1 MTVTTRIHNCRHASR
16 TLSCAFWSCSLAAL
30 AWTAV
35 PARAQ
40 DNDGWA
46 QHLRLALPVTVNVKA
61 RFTESGTF
69 AVPPGQAG
77 QYNDGYVLPDQTGD
91 LYGQTGNWGY
101 QSASQYSSVN
111 NTLTMHSATSYTA
124 NGSAAKDLQPFL
136 GIEAAYGTDLFKLG
150 SAHVGW
156 EIGAGFTPLR
166 ATDNESLSS
175 TVTQNAFTFSTAGI
189 AVMQPPGY
197 QGGAGGIGEPTISD
211 TPSGTNT
218 STAGGMVT
226 GARRLD
232 LMLYTLR
239 LGPTVTWDLNNQ
251 FSLMGG
257 VGPAVGLLNGNY
269 DYSESVVVTGGGTA
283 QNSGRIRMTKAVY
296 GGYVNGEIIYHAIAH
311 GDVYLGAQ
319 FMPLSSASVSGA
331 GREAKVDLSSAM
343 QFSIGLN
350 WPF

>member
-1 MTVTTRIHNCRHASR
+1 MTTRTHNTRRASR
-16 TLSCAFWSCSLAAL
+16 IRLRAVWWCSLAAL
-30 AWTAV
+30 AWATT

-40 DNDGWA
+40 DDDGWA

-61 RFTESGTF
+61 RFTENGTF
-69 AVPPGQAG
+69 GVPAGAAG

-91 LYGQTGNWGY
+91 LFGQTGNWGY

-124 NGSAAKDLQPFL
+124 NGSASKDFQPFL
-136 GIEAAYGTDLFKLG
+136 GIEAAYGTDLWKSG
-150 SAHVGW
+150 PVRVGW

-166 ATDNESLSS
+166 ATDDESLSS

-189 AVMQPPGY
+189 AVMPAPGY
-197 QGGAGGIGEPTISD
+197 QGGPSGISEPTISD
-211 TPSGTNT
+211 TPSSTNVT
-218 STAGGMVT
+218 TAGGMVT

-239 LGPTVTWDLNNQ
+239 LGPTVAWDLNDQ
-251 FSLMGG
+251 FTLMGG

-296 GGYVNGEIIYHAIAH
+296 GGYVNGQIIYHAIAH
-311 GDVYLGAQ
+311 GDVYLGAE
-319 FMPLSSASVSGA
+319 FMPLSSASVSGM
-331 GREAKVDLSSAM
+331 GRTAKVDLSSAM